1 MPNDVKHDV
10 LHLMDRAKKV
20 FLHAYAPY
28 SHFPVACAIE
38 TKDGDIFTGVN
49 VENASYG
56 LTICAETGAICDMIN
71 ANQRHISSVLILTQ
85 NLCTP
90 CGACLQR
97 IREFGDDHT
106 AVHCYDRDGK
116 SKIYRLADLLPAS
129 FTLPPQG

>member
-1 MPNDVKHDV
+1 MYNAIKHDV
-10 LHLMDRAKKV
+10 TRLMDRAKKV
-20 FLHAYAPY
+20 FPNAYAPY

-49 VENASYG
+49 VENTSYG
-56 LTICAETGAICDMIN
+56 LSICAETGAICDMIN
-71 ANQRHISSVLILTQ
+71 ANQRHIHYVLILT
-85 NLCTP
+85 NTLCTP

-106 AVHCYDRDGK
+106 AVYCYNMDGQ
-116 SKIYRLADLLPAS
+116 SKIYRLADLLPVF